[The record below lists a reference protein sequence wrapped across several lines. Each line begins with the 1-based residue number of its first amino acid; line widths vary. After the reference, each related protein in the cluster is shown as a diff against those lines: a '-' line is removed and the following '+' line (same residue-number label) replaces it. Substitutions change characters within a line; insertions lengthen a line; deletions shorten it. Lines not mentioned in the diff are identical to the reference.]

1 MYFVS
6 GATSVRAKEVQAMTA
21 ERSRGA
27 GRPTL
32 EEVALRAGVGR
43 GTVSRVVNGSAQ
55 VSPRAKQAVDD
66 AIQELGYVPN
76 RAARTLVTQR
86 TDSIALVIFESGER
100 FFAEPFFGRIVQAIS
115 TVLVARNLQMVLII
129 GQVPEERHRL
139 EGYLTRQHFDGAL
152 LLSLHGDDPL
162 PSVLEQ
168 RGVAT
173 VRAGRPTYVQR
184 GTFVDADNRGGA
196 REAVQY
202 LVDRGRQC
210 IAAITGPLDMA
221 AGIARLDGYR
231 DVVGDG
237 PVAFGD
243 FSEQSGAAAMSRL
256 LEHYPQIDAVFAASD
271 MMAAGALRVLR
282 ATGRRVPEDVA
293 LIGFDDSVIAC
304 HTEPML
310 TSVDQPIAEMG
321 REMVRLLL
329 AKIDGDEPV
338 DTETVLP
345 TRLVIRGSA

>member
-1 MYFVS
+1 M
-6 GATSVRAKEVQAMTA
+6 TTERNRA
-21 ERSRGA
+21 S

-55 VSPRAKQAVDD
+55 VSPRAKQAVED
-66 AIQELGYVPN
+66 AIAELGYVPN
-76 RAARTLVTQR
+76 RAARALVTQR

-100 FFAEPFFGRIVQAIS
+100 FFAEPFFGRIVQTIS
-115 TVLVARNLQMVLII
+115 SVLVARNLQMVLMI
-129 GQVPEERHRL
+129 GQSPEERRTL
-139 EGYLTRQHFDGAL
+139 EGYLTRQHVDGAL
-152 LLSLHGDDPL
+152 LLSVHGDDPL
-162 PSVLEQ
+162 PSLLEE

-173 VRAGRPTYVQR
+173 VRVGRPTYAER

-196 REAVQY
+196 REAVAY
-202 LVDRGRQC
+202 LQRQGRRR

-243 FSEQSGAAAMSRL
+243 FSEESGAAAMQRL
-256 LEHYPQIDAVFAASD
+256 LEFHPD
-271 MMAAGALRVLR
+271 MMAVGALRVLR
-282 ATGRRVPEDVA
+282 QHGRRVPHDVA
-293 LIGFDDSVIAC
+293 LIGFDDSVIAR
-304 HTEPML
+304 HTDPPL

-321 REMVRLLL
+321 REVVRLLL
-329 AKIDGDEPV
+329 AKLDGDETGGDEV
-338 DTETVLP
+338 ILS
-345 TRLVIRGSA
+345 TRLVVRGSA

>member
-1 MYFVS
+1 
-6 GATSVRAKEVQAMTA
+6 MTA
-21 ERSRGA
+21 ERSRA
-27 GRPTL
+27 TGRPTL
-32 EEVALRAGVGR
+32 EEVAVRAGVGR

-55 VSPRAKQAVDD
+55 VSERVKQAVDH

-76 RAARTLVTQR
+76 RAARTLVTRR

-100 FFAEPFFGRIVQAIS
+100 FFAEPFFGRIVQSIS
-115 TVLVARNLQMVLII
+115 SVLVARNLQMVLMIA
-129 GQVPEERHRL
+129 QAPEERERL
-139 EGYLTRQHFDGAL
+139 EGYLTRQHVDGAL

-162 PSVLEQ
+162 PTVLEE

-173 VRAGRPTYVQR
+173 VRAGRPRSAER

-196 REAVQY
+196 REAVTY
-202 LVDRGRQC
+202 LRDQGRRC
-210 IAAITGPLDMA
+210 IAAITGPLDMT

-237 PVAFGD
+237 PVAVGD
-243 FSEQSGAAAMSRL
+243 FSEESGAAAMQEL
-256 LEHYPQIDAVFAASD
+256 LTSHPGLDAVFAASD

-282 ATGRRVPEDVA
+282 RSGRRVPEDVA
-293 LIGFDDSVIAC
+293 LIGFDDSVIAT
-304 HTEPML
+304 HTEPAL

-329 AKIDGDEPV
+329 GKIDGTEPG
-338 DTETVLP
+338 DTEIVLP
-345 TRLVIRGSA
+345 TRLVVRGSA

>member
-1 MYFVS
+1 MTTERNR
-6 GATSVRAKEVQAMTA
+6 AT
-21 ERSRGA
+21 

-55 VSPRAKQAVDD
+55 VSPRAKQAVED
-66 AIQELGYVPN
+66 AIEELGYVPN

-115 TVLVARNLQMVLII
+115 SVLVARNLQMVLMIA
-129 GQVPEERHRL
+129 QAPEERRRL
-139 EGYLTRQHFDGAL
+139 EGYLTRQHVDGAL

-162 PSVLEQ
+162 PSVLEE

-173 VRAGRPTYVQR
+173 VRAGRPTYAER

-196 REAVQY
+196 REAVAY
-202 LVDRGRQC
+202 LRRQGRRC

-243 FSEQSGAAAMSRL
+243 FSEESGAAAMHRL
-256 LEHYPQIDAVFAASD
+256 LEYHPEVDAVFAASD

-282 ATGRRVPEDVA
+282 HYGRRVPQDVA
-293 LIGFDDSVIAC
+293 LIGFDDSVIAR
-304 HTEPML
+304 HTDPPL

-329 AKIDGDEPV
+329 AKIDGD
-338 DTETVLP
+338 DTDDSEVVLS
-345 TRLVIRGSA
+345 TRLVVRGSA

>member
-1 MYFVS
+1 M
-6 GATSVRAKEVQAMTA
+6 TTERNRA
-21 ERSRGA
+21 S

-55 VSPRAKQAVDD
+55 VSPRAKQAVED
-66 AIQELGYVPN
+66 AIAELGYVPN
-76 RAARTLVTQR
+76 RAARALVTQR

-100 FFAEPFFGRIVQAIS
+100 FFAEPFFGRIVQAVS
-115 TVLVARNLQMVLII
+115 SVLVARNLQMVLMI
-129 GQVPEERHRL
+129 GQSPEERRTL
-139 EGYLTRQHFDGAL
+139 EGYLTRQHVDGAL
-152 LLSLHGDDPL
+152 LLSVHGDDPL
-162 PSVLEQ
+162 PSLLEE

-173 VRAGRPTYVQR
+173 VRVGRPTYAER

-196 REAVQY
+196 REAVAY
-202 LVDRGRQC
+202 LQRQGRRR

-243 FSEQSGAAAMSRL
+243 FSEESGAAAMQRL
-256 LEHYPQIDAVFAASD
+256 LEFHPDVDAVFAASD
-271 MMAAGALRVLR
+271 MMAVGALRVLR
-282 ATGRRVPEDVA
+282 QHGRRVPGDVA
-293 LIGFDDSVIAC
+293 LIGFDDSVIAR
-304 HTEPML
+304 HTDPPL

-321 REMVRLLL
+321 REVVRLLL
-329 AKIDGDEPV
+329 AKLDGDETGDNEV
-338 DTETVLP
+338 ILS
-345 TRLVIRGSA
+345 TRLVVRGSA